1 VTDSNKVIKD
11 FGEEWKRFNF
21 LEPAKLQT
29 LKAQFEMYISPLP
42 EETITSKNL
51 VIADFGAGSGRWSH
65 FLKEYASKL
74 YVVEPSKKAFEV
86 AASRFHDDKN
96 VLLLNESIEE
106 NSVPDSSLDLA
117 VSLGV
122 MHHIENT
129 QMAISQV
136 ALKIKPNGLFLGYL
150 YYALENKPLAYR
162 VVWKTSNGFRIVIS
176 RMPKAIKQ
184 VTADLIAVLVYFP
197 FARFAKLLSR
207 LNLSSSNVP
216 LHHYKNLS
224 FHVMRNDALDRF
236 GTTLEQRFTQEQIRQ
251 MLERAGFES
260 GSIKF
265 SESEPYWTFSA
276 RKAIA

>member
-1 VTDSNKVIKD
+1 MTDSNKVIKD